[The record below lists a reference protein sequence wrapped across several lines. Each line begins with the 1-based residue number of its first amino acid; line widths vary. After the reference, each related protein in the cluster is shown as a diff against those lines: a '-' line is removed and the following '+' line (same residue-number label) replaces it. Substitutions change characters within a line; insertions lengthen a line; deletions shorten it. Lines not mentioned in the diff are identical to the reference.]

1 MATATGGFSSYPSIV
16 KARVECYIVQHD
28 PGNNRTLVR
37 ADAYIDVS
45 GSASSYN
52 IGISISV
59 NGNGASWSSGYQSY
73 GSGNHL
79 VIAGHDTW
87 VGHGDTGTRGNIGFS
102 ISGSSGGWGSA
113 SASNELG
120 GFPDYDRRPGNPSF
134 ASIYRSYDDMYV
146 GLNGVSS
153 PASGLTYYI
162 ERSQDGGGWGD
173 QRASQSTWYSN
184 LPFGTTHQFRSLTA
198 NADGS
203 NPAGWQYSGVYSIPN
218 VPSAPSSIAATTP
231 SALSSTI
238 SIGTSSN
245 NGAGI
250 TAYYVQASPDNGTT
264 WLSPQLM
271 TNQSYTYNGLTPGA
285 TYKFRSYAVNE
296 MGSGAY
302 ATTGSTFVP
311 AGGKRWTGTAW
322 QPTATAKRWNGTA
335 WVDLTTAKRWSG
347 SAWVDLT

>member
-1 MATATGGFSSYPSIV
+1 MASTI
-16 KARVECYIVQHD
+16 
-28 PGNNRTLVR
+28 
-37 ADAYIDVS
+37 
-45 GSASSYN
+45 SASSSQSQDPTN
-52 IGISISV
+52 NRSTVTGSGTITITV
-59 NGNGASWSSGYQSY
+59 GNFSGMQSY
-73 GSGNHL
+73 GRVTIDGVSQD
-79 VIAGHDTW
+79 VAGPTAMNQGDSWSWDRSRTFDHT
-87 VGHGDTGTRGNIGFS
+87 DTGTRGAKDVSVSFWINGTS
-102 ISGSSGGWGSA
+102 YHANSA
-113 SASNELG
+113 SAAQQPAL
-120 GFPDYDRRPGNPSF
+120 DYDRRPGVPSF
-134 ASIYRSYDDMYV
+134 ASIYRSYDDMYAGVNSV
-146 GLNGVSS
+146 GSA
-153 PASGLTYYI
+153 ASGLTYYI
-162 ERSQDGGGWGD
+162 ERSQNGGGWGD
-173 QRASQSTWYSN
+173 QRVSQSTWYSN
-184 LPFGTTHQFRSLTA
+184 LPFGTTQQFRCLAS
-198 NADGS
+198 NADGN
-203 NPAGWQYSGVYSIPN
+203 NPGDWQYSGVYSIPN

-296 MGSGAY
+296 MGSGAF

>member
-1 MATATGGFSSYPSIV
+1 MGYSLSISSSQVAGPGANQSTVTATITMTATNVGYSGYGTSWGMSIGGHGFSGGGPS
-16 KARVECYIVQHD
+16 ALNTD
-28 PGNNRTLVR
+28 GT
-37 ADAYIDVS
+37 
-45 GSASSYN
+45 GSE
-52 IGISISV
+52 
-59 NGNGASWSSGYQSY
+59 SWSHSESKIFDH
-73 GSGNHL
+73 S
-79 VIAGHDTW
+79 
-87 VGHGDTGTRGNIGFS
+87 DTGTRGE
-102 ISGSSGGWGSA
+102 ISCYASFNGSGGWSPPYMEAGPSKQPA
-113 SASNELG
+113 L
-120 GFPDYDRRPGNPSF
+120 DYDRRPGNPSF

-146 GLNGVSS
+146 GVNGVSS

-162 ERSQDGGGWGD
+162 ERSQNGGGWGD
-173 QRASQSTWYSN
+173 QRASQATWYYD
-184 LPFGTTHQFRSLTA
+184 LPFGTTQQFRCLAS
-198 NADGS
+198 NADGN
-203 NPAGWQYSGVYSIPN
+203 NPGDWQYSGVYSIPN